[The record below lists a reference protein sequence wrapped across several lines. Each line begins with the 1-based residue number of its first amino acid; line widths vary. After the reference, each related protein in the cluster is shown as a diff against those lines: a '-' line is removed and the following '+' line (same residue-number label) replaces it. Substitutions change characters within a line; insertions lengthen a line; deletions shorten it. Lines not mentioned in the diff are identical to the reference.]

1 MVDARETRERWGK
14 MPMGGYAGF
23 SPDPIPR
30 TYTGSD
36 NTYNYRRTVRDGIN
50 YLIIKRTKNNLK

>member
-1 MVDARETRERWGK
+1 
-14 MPMGGYAGF
+14 MGGYAGF